1 MNSSLVGILREAAEH
16 GEIEGVYGTLFGV
29 QGLLDEAL
37 VDLGREDPAIIQRL
51 SHTPAAALGSCRYR
65 LGVEDSERTLEVLK
79 AHNVRYFFYIGGND
93 SAEAAHRIA
102 RLAQERGYELYVI
115 SLPKTID
122 NDLVETDHCLGYG
135 SVARFVAM
143 VTMDAG
149 RDTEAMRLLE
159 PIKIIEVMGRD
170 AGWVA
175 AAAALAKK
183 REEDAPHL
191 IFSPE
196 RPLILGQF
204 LEEVQRVYRQFGY
217 VVAVMAE
224 MVKKEDG
231 TLLVVPDEG
240 PEKDPFGHPRP
251 SSPARFLCQLIR
263 SELGLRPR
271 FDKPGTIQRTAMAY
285 ASSTDLEE
293 ACLAG
298 RMAVKYALQG
308 KSDCMVTL
316 VREPGDSYRCSIGLA
331 PLAKVANALKTLP
344 DEYITPEGNFVT
356 EAFLEYARP
365 LIGGPLPTYPRLRQ
379 VPVERRLFF

>member
-16 GEIEGVYGTLFGV
+16 DEIEGVYGALSGI

-37 VDLGREDPAIIQRL
+37 IDLEREDPATIQGL
-51 SHTPAAALGSCRYR
+51 SHVPAAALGSCRYR
-65 LGVEDSERTLEVLK
+65 LGPEDCEHALEVLK

-93 SAEAAHRIA
+93 SAETAHRIA
-102 RLAQERGYELYVI
+102 QLARERGYELYAI

-143 VTMDAG
+143 ATMDAS

-170 AGWVA
+170 AGWIA
-175 AAAALAKK
+175 AAGALAK
-183 REEDAPHL
+183 RSEEDAPHL
-191 IFSPE
+191 IYIPE
-196 RPLILGQF
+196 RPLILERF
-204 LEEVQRVYRQFGY
+204 LEDVQRVYRQFGY
-217 VVAVMAE
+217 VVAVMSE
-224 MVKKEDG
+224 MVREEDG
-231 TLLVVPDEG
+231 TLLVVPDEDA
-240 PEKDPFGHPRP
+240 EKDPFGHPRP

-293 ACLAG
+293 AYLAG
-298 RMAVKYALQG
+298 RMAVRYALQDE
-308 KSDCMVTL
+308 SDCMVAL
-316 VREPGDSYRCSIGLA
+316 IREPGDNYRCSTGLA
-331 PLAKVANALKTLP
+331 PLATVANAVKMLP
-344 DEYITPEGNFVT
+344 DEYINREGNFVT

-365 LIGGPLPTYPRLRQ
+365 LIGEPLPTYPRLQ
-379 VPVERRLFF
+379 KVPVERRLS

>member
-1 MNSSLVGILREAAEH
+1 MNSSLVGILHEAAEH
-16 GEIEGVYGTLFGV
+16 NEIEGVYGALFGI

-37 VDLGREDPAIIQRL
+37 IDLGREDPATIQGL
-51 SHTPAAALGSCRYR
+51 SHTPAAALGSCRYKLR
-65 LGVEDSERTLEVLK
+65 TKDCERALEVLK

-93 SAEAAHRIA
+93 SAETAHRIA
-102 RLAQERGYELYVI
+102 QLAQDQGYELYVL

-122 NDLVETDHCLGYG
+122 NDLMETDHCLGYG

-143 VTMDAG
+143 ATMDAS

-170 AGWVA
+170 AGWIA
-175 AAAALAKK
+175 AAAALAK
-183 REEDAPHL
+183 RSEEDAPHL
-191 IFSPE
+191 ICTPE
-196 RPLILGQF
+196 RPLIPDRF

-217 VVAVMAE
+217 VVAVMSE
-224 MVKKEDG
+224 MVRKEDG
-231 TLLVVPDEG
+231 TLLAVPDEG

-285 ASSTDLEE
+285 VSSTDLEE
-293 ACLAG
+293 AHLAG
-298 RMAVKYALQG
+298 RMAVRYALQG

-316 VREPGDSYRCSIGLA
+316 VREPGDSYRCSTGLA
-331 PLAKVANALKTLP
+331 PLAKVANAVKTLP
-344 DEYITPEGNFVT
+344 DEYINPEGNFVT
-356 EAFLEYARP
+356 EAFLKYARP
-365 LIGGPLPTYPRLRQ
+365 LIGDPLPIYPRLQ
-379 VPVERRLFF
+379 KVPVERGLS

>member
-16 GEIEGVYGTLFGV
+16 DEIEGIYGALFGI

-37 VDLGREDPAIIQRL
+37 VDLERETPATVQGL
-51 SHTPAAALGSCRYR
+51 SHTPAAALGSCRYKLR
-65 LGVEDSERTLEVLK
+65 PEDGERALEILQV
-79 AHNVRYFFYIGGND
+79 HNVRYFFYIGGND
-93 SAEAAHRIA
+93 SAETAHHIA
-102 RLAQERGYELYVI
+102 RLAQERGYELHVI

-143 VTMDAG
+143 ATMDAG

-159 PIKIIEVMGRD
+159 PVKIIEVMGRD

-175 AAAALAKK
+175 AAAALAKG

-191 IFSPE
+191 IYTPE
-196 RPLILGQF
+196 RPLTLERF
-204 LEEVQRVYRQFGY
+204 LEDVQRVYRQLGY

-224 MVKKEDG
+224 MVRKEDG
-231 TLLVVPDEG
+231 ALLVIPDEDA
-240 PEKDPFGHPRP
+240 EKDPFGHPRP
-251 SSPARFLCQLIR
+251 SSPARFLCRLIA
-263 SELGLRPR
+263 SELGLRAR

-293 ACLAG
+293 AYLAG
-298 RMAVKYALQG
+298 RMAVRYALQG

-316 VREPGDSYRCSIGLA
+316 VREPGDGYRCFTGLA
-331 PLAKVANALKTLP
+331 PLAKIANALKTLP
-344 DEYITPEGNFVT
+344 DEYITPKGNFVT

-365 LIGGPLPTYPRLRQ
+365 LIGDPLPTYARLQ
-379 VPVERRLFF
+379 KVPVGKRLP

>member
-16 GEIEGVYGTLFGV
+16 DEIKGVYGALFGI

-37 VDLGREDPAIIQRL
+37 IDLEREDPATIQRL
-51 SHTPAAALGSCRYR
+51 SHTPAAALGSCRYK
-65 LGVEDSERTLEVLK
+65 LGVEDGERALEILK
-79 AHNVRYFFYIGGND
+79 AHHVRYFFYIGGND
-93 SAEAAHRIA
+93 SAETAHRIA
-102 RLAQERGYELYVI
+102 QLARERSYELYVI

-122 NDLVETDHCLGYG
+122 NDLMETDHCLGYG
-135 SVARFVAM
+135 SVARFVAIA
-143 VTMDAG
+143 TMDASQ
-149 RDTEAMRLLE
+149 DTEAMRLLE

-170 AGWVA
+170 AGWIA
-175 AAAALAKK
+175 AAAALAK
-183 REEDAPHL
+183 RSEEDAPHL
-191 IFSPE
+191 IYTPE
-196 RPLILGQF
+196 RPLSPEQF
-204 LEEVQRVYRQFGY
+204 LEEAQRAYRQFGY
-217 VVAVMAE
+217 VVAVMSE
-224 MVKKEDG
+224 MVRKEDG

-293 ACLAG
+293 ADLAG

-308 KSDCMVTL
+308 ESDCMVTL
-316 VREPGDSYRCSIGLA
+316 VREPGDSYRCSTGLA

-344 DEYITPEGNFVT
+344 DEYINPEGNFVT
-356 EAFLEYARP
+356 EAFLKYARP
-365 LIGGPLPTYPRLRQ
+365 LIGDPLPSYPRLQ
-379 VPVERRLFF
+379 KVPVDKRLS

>member
-16 GEIEGVYGTLFGV
+16 DEIEGVYGALFGI

-37 VDLGREDPAIIQRL
+37 IDLEREDPASIQRL

-65 LGVEDSERTLEVLK
+65 LGAEDGERAVEVLQ

-93 SAEAAHRIA
+93 SAETAHRIA
-102 RLAQERGYELYVI
+102 QLAQERGYELYVI
-115 SLPKTID
+115 CLPKTID

-135 SVARFVAM
+135 SVARFVAIA
-143 VTMDAG
+143 TMDAS

-159 PIKIIEVMGRD
+159 PVKIIEVMGRD
-170 AGWVA
+170 AGWIA
-175 AAAALAKK
+175 AAAALAK
-183 REEDAPHL
+183 RSEEDAPHL
-191 IFSPE
+191 VYTPE
-196 RPLILGQF
+196 RPLILERF
-204 LEEVQRVYRQFGY
+204 LEDVQRVYRQFGY
-217 VVAVMAE
+217 VVAVVSE
-224 MVKKEDG
+224 MVRQEDG

-293 ACLAG
+293 ADLAG
-298 RMAVKYALQG
+298 RMAVRVALQG
-308 KSDCMVTL
+308 ESDCMVTL
-316 VREPGDSYRCSIGLA
+316 VREPGDGYRCSTGLA

-344 DEYITPEGNFVT
+344 DEYINPEGNFVT

-365 LIGGPLPTYPRLRQ
+365 LIGGPLPSYARLRQ
-379 VPVERRLFF
+379 VPVEKRLP

>member
-1 MNSSLVGILREAAEH
+1 MNSSLVGILREAAGH
-16 GEIEGVYGTLFGV
+16 DEIEGVYGALFGI

-37 VDLGREDPAIIQRL
+37 IDLERENPATIQGL

-65 LGVEDSERTLEVLK
+65 LGIEDCERALEILK
-79 AHNVRYFFYIGGND
+79 VHNVRYFFYIGGND
-93 SAEAAHRIA
+93 SAETAHRIA
-102 RLAQERGYELYVI
+102 QLAREQGYELYVI

-143 VTMDAG
+143 ATMDAS

-170 AGWVA
+170 AGWIA
-175 AAAALAKK
+175 AAAALAKTS
-183 REEDAPHL
+183 EEDAPHL
-191 IFSPE
+191 IYVPE
-196 RPLILGQF
+196 RPLIPERFLG
-204 LEEVQRVYRQFGY
+204 EVQEVYRQFGY
-217 VVAVMAE
+217 VVAVMSE
-224 MVKKEDG
+224 MVRQKDG

-251 SSPARFLCQLIR
+251 SSPARLLCQLIR

-293 ACLAG
+293 ADLTG
-298 RMAVKYALQG
+298 RMAVRYALQG
-308 KSDCMVTL
+308 ESDCMVTL
-316 VREPGDSYRCSIGLA
+316 VREPGDSYRCSTGLV
-331 PLAKVANALKTLP
+331 PLAKVAKAVKTLP
-344 DEYITPEGNFVT
+344 DEYINLEGNFVT

-365 LIGGPLPTYPRLRQ
+365 LIGGPLPTYAHLQ
-379 VPVERRLFF
+379 KVPVERRLP

>member
-16 GEIEGVYGTLFGV
+16 DEIEGVYGALFGI

-37 VDLGREDPAIIQRL
+37 IDLEREDPASIQRL

-65 LGVEDSERTLEVLK
+65 LGAEDGERAVEVLQ

-93 SAEAAHRIA
+93 SAETAHRIA
-102 RLAQERGYELYVI
+102 QLAQERGYELYVI
-115 SLPKTID
+115 CLPKTID

-135 SVARFVAM
+135 SVARFVAIA
-143 VTMDAG
+143 TMDAS

-159 PIKIIEVMGRD
+159 PVKIIEVMGRD
-170 AGWVA
+170 AGWIA
-175 AAAALAKK
+175 AAAALAK
-183 REEDAPHL
+183 RSEEDAPHL
-191 IFSPE
+191 VYTPE
-196 RPLILGQF
+196 RPLILERF
-204 LEEVQRVYRQFGY
+204 LEDVQRVYRQFGY
-217 VVAVMAE
+217 VVAVVSE
-224 MVKKEDG
+224 MVRQEDG

-285 ASSTDLEE
+285 ASSVDLEE
-293 ACLAG
+293 ADLAG
-298 RMAVKYALQG
+298 RVAVKYALQG
-308 KSDCMVTL
+308 ESDCMVTL
-316 VREPGDSYRCSIGLA
+316 VREPGDSYCCSTGLA

-344 DEYITPEGNFVT
+344 DEYINPEGNFVT

-365 LIGGPLPTYPRLRQ
+365 LIGGPLPSYARLRQ
-379 VPVERRLFF
+379 VPVEKRLP

>member
-16 GEIEGVYGTLFGV
+16 DEIEGVYGALFGI

-37 VDLGREDPAIIQRL
+37 IDLEREAPATIKRL
-51 SHTPAAALGSCRYR
+51 SHTPAAALGSCRYKLR
-65 LGVEDSERTLEVLK
+65 AEDCERALEILQ

-93 SAEAAHRIA
+93 SAETAH
-102 RLAQERGYELYVI
+102 RLAQLAQELGYELYVI

-143 VTMDAG
+143 VTMDAS

-170 AGWVA
+170 SGWVA
-175 AAAALAKK
+175 AAAALAK
-183 REEDAPHL
+183 RSEEDAPHL
-191 IFSPE
+191 IYTPE
-196 RPLILGQF
+196 RPLVLEQF
-204 LEEVQRVYRQFGY
+204 LEDVQGVYRRFGY

-224 MVKKEDG
+224 MVRKEDG
-231 TLLVVPDEG
+231 TLLVIPNEG

-251 SSPARFLCQLIR
+251 SSPARFLCWLIR
-263 SELGLRPR
+263 SELGLRAR

-285 ASSTDLEE
+285 VSATDLEE
-293 ACLAG
+293 ADLAG

-316 VREPGDSYRCSIGLA
+316 VREPGDSYRCFTGLA

-344 DEYITPEGNFVT
+344 NEHINPEGNFVT
-356 EAFLEYARP
+356 EAFLEYAQP
-365 LIGGPLPTYPRLRQ
+365 LIGGPLATYTRLRQ
-379 VPVERRLFF
+379 VPVERRLS